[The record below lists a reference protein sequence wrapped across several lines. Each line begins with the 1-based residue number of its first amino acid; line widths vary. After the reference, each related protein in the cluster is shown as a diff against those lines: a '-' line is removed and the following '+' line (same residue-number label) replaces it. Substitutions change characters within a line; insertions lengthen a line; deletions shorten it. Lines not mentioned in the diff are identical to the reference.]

1 MLTVTPDFVAGYLKL
16 AGSSDPD
23 VLASRKHELV
33 QKQQPLKLGSLA
45 FIVIGAILTLS
56 IIGTIPGLPMLI
68 AAGWVQ
74 WKVRGNLKTID
85 AAYDAFLAGLPP
97 ARRAQAA

>member
-33 QKQQPLKLGSLA
+33 QKQQPMKVGSLV
-45 FIVIGAILTLS
+45 FIVIGTILTIS
-56 IIGTIPGLPMLI
+56 IIGAIGGIPMLA

-74 WKVRGNLKTID
+74 WKARANLKTIE
-85 AAYDAFLAGLPP
+85 AAYADFLAAHP
-97 ARRAQAA
+97 AGGRA